1 MTRTARVREDGYTLI
16 ELLVTLTLLSFITLA
31 IGSGLHFGTRVWE
44 GTEDGVQ
51 TADRAD
57 NAQAL
62 LRSLLTSAVPVTK
75 GEYVDFEGDPFH
87 VTFEAPAPN
96 ALRAAGLV
104 HIDITTV
111 DSDSGRAIHIAFKST
126 KATNDREIAL
136 PTDTT
141 TLRIAYL
148 DASDSVPVWL
158 DRWHDRDRLP
168 EAIRIEGDDDASRQS
183 WPEFVAKFVIGQR
196 PDCAFDPVSLDC
208 RRPQS

>member
-1 MTRTARVREDGYTLI
+1 MMRKISARDEGYTLI

-51 TADRAD
+51 TADRAQS
-57 NAQAL
+57 AQTV
-62 LRSLLTSAVPVTK
+62 LRSLLASAVPVTK
-75 GEYVDFEGDPFH
+75 GENVDFEGDPSQ
-87 VTFEAPAPN
+87 VTFEAPAPQ

-104 HIDITTV
+104 RVEISAV
-111 DSDSGRAIHIAFKST
+111 EGESGSALHIAFKST
-126 KATNDREIAL
+126 KASNDREITL
-136 PTDTT
+136 PTGATA
-141 TLRIAYL
+141 LRIAYL

-158 DRWHDRDRLP
+158 DRWHDRNRLP
-168 EAIRIEGDDDASRQS
+168 DAIRIRGDDDASNRI